1 MTSLAGLTN
10 VTDTP
15 GQSKPKKKS
24 DMSESRAQRP
34 VAPAQ
39 PPRPLEPR
47 AAAAP
52 GFAPNDP
59 FIAFAHSVLR
69 REAAGLA
76 ANKPQA
82 EQPTPDEIH
91 QLRVSARRLRVAL
104 RLFARMLP
112 SRDTAR
118 LNAELRWFA
127 SSLGDVRDLDVYTDN
142 FKAYVQTLPAEQRG
156 GLSGYEM
163 YLRRERAE
171 ARQRAA
177 AAVASPRAT
186 ALFADVAQFVATG
199 PSAGAARRW
208 ASLTVRHAMRQ
219 NVRASVGRVRRIGN
233 RLVSRARP
241 AELHDLR
248 IKSKRLRYEL
258 EFFAEVYPPLKQTA
272 KECKALQDLLGTLQ
286 DVYAGTA
293 RLRRYSALLRKQGG
307 DGQLPPALVELRK
320 NQLGVAREV
329 RRSFRATWPSF
340 VAAIGAA
347 RKLVA

>member
-1 MTSLAGLTN
+1 MSQTP
-10 VTDTP
+10 P
-15 GQSKPKKKS
+15 GQSKPKNKS
-24 DMSESRAQRP
+24 DMTESRAQRH

-39 PPRPLEPR
+39 LPRPVESR
-47 AAAAP
+47 GAAAP

-76 ANKPQA
+76 ANKPRA

-118 LNAELRWFA
+118 LNTELRWFA
-127 SSLGDVRDLDVYTDN
+127 SSLGDVRDLDVYTEN
-142 FKAYVQTLPAEQRG
+142 FKAYVQSLPPEQRG

-177 AAVASPRAT
+177 TAVASPRA
-186 ALFADVAQFVATG
+186 AAFFADMERFAAAG
-199 PSAGAARRW
+199 PTAGAARRW
-208 ASLTVRHAMRQ
+208 ASLTVGDAMRQ
-219 NVRASVGRVRRIGN
+219 SVRRSVGRVRRIGN
-233 RLVSRARP
+233 GLMTRARP

-258 EFFAEVYPPLKQTA
+258 EFFSEVYPPLKQTA
-272 KECKALQDLLGTLQ
+272 KDCKALQDLLGTLQ
-286 DVYAGTA
+286 DFYAGTA
-293 RLRRYSALLRKQGG
+293 RLRRYSALLRKQGAN
-307 DGQLPPALVELRK
+307 DQLPPALVELRK
-320 NQLGVAREV
+320 NQLVVTRDV
-329 RRSFRATWPSF
+329 RRSFRAAWPSF